1 MGEYTRVDNHNIS
14 FAIDSPKGLVVP
26 NVKNCQDKSIFE
38 INDDFN
44 RILSDAKNGVLGPK
58 DLMEGTFSISNI
70 GNIGG
75 TYLGPIILPPQV
87 CIVALGKSQLLPRY
101 IKKDNGE
108 LEVAPR
114 SIMNVSYGCD
124 HRVLDGATIARFSNV
139 WKSLVESPDLMAL
152 YMK

>member
-1 MGEYTRVDNHNIS
+1 MPFFIKAVSLALNQYPIVNSLYDKEKPYEYTRVDNHNIS

-70 GNIGG
+70 GKHGFI
-75 TYLGPIILPPQV
+75 QSR
-87 CIVALGKSQLLPRY
+87 KW
-101 IKKDNGE
+101 
-108 LEVAPR
+108 
-114 SIMNVSYGCD
+114 M
-124 HRVLDGATIARFSNV
+124 
-139 WKSLVESPDLMAL
+139 
-152 YMK
+152 